1 MLAKILLALYTV
13 TSQNVKIIWTKKRK
27 ITKQS
32 QAYKGYA
39 SSYNVNI
46 LNFFN
51 PELEL
56 RNTESEIKNKLI
68 NLFSE
73 KRGFK
78 FVTALVIMRNYIMR
92 VTLVR
97 YSNQSILQLYQT
109 SKNVLEKVRVGLLIQ
124 S

>member
-97 YSNQSILQLYQT
+97 YSNQSIQQLYQT